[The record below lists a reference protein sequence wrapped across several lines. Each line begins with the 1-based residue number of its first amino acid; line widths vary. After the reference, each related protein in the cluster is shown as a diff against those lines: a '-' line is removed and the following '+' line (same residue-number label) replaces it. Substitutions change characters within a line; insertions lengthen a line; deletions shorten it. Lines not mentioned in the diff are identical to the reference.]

1 MKTAILIDS
10 GCDVSHEL
18 IQRFHMKVMHLHII
32 YPERDYVDGVDILP
46 ETIYQR
52 FPGEIPATST
62 PSPQDVKDMAEEI
75 KAEGYTH
82 VLAFCISSGLS
93 GTYNTVGSISFSSS
107 KLLPSSS
114 CIAAHTASI
123 PAPKEILLV
132 SSTKEVSSFSSPR
145 MLPTVLYV
153 PLNPLEIQNASTWV

>member
-82 VLAFCISSGLS
+82 VLAFCICAGHQEYFLWSRYTGRM
-93 GTYNTVGSISFSSS
+93 GSD
-107 KLLPSSS
+107 
-114 CIAAHTASI
+114 AAGRRQ
-123 PAPKEILLV
+123 K
-132 SSTKEVSSFSSPR
+132 F
-145 MLPTVLYV
+145 
-153 PLNPLEIQNASTWV
+153 

>member
-93 GTYNTVGSISFSSS
+93 GTYNTVGSI
-107 KLLPSSS
+107 LGDE
-114 CIAAHTASI
+114 
-123 PAPKEILLV
+123 KE
-132 SSTKEVSSFSSPR
+132 
-145 MLPTVLYV
+145 
-153 PLNPLEIQNASTWV
+153 W